1 MNKLTTVSF
10 LLLLSPLINA
20 KLITME
26 VHKVPLVDVLYEL
39 AEAAQVNLVVTQGL
53 GFEVSL
59 LLQNVDAKS
68 GLALVCTSV
77 NLDCEYSQQGLVV
90 SLASEGANTEVL
102 PLHKVKLNYAEADTI
117 LIALKNAQS
126 MLSPRGQLLA
136 DNRSQQIFVYDDE
149 AHTATLIEA
158 IKYLDQ
164 PLEQMLIEGRI
175 VIVKSSLG
183 QSNSLD
189 FIGGLGAKEVLGAAN
204 KTPLSVSF
212 NQLGGSLQL
221 GLVGAHVMLNLE
233 LAALEARGLV
243 LTLAQPQILVQE
255 GYAGSIQT
263 GQEVPYLVATDNGPQ
278 QEWKRAVLGLTVTPR
293 VLPMDQV
300 QLDLV
305 VVQDSIG
312 DLLPNGQLA
321 LNTHTLQTR
330 AVVGF
335 GQTLVIGGALYQ
347 QQLDRL
353 IVSPALSGLPFVGQW
368 FKQHKQGTERLE
380 LLVFVTPRIVNP

>member
-1 MNKLTTVSF
+1 M
-10 LLLLSPLINA
+10 
-20 KLITME
+20 
-26 VHKVPLVDVLYEL
+26 
-39 AEAAQVNLVVTQGL
+39 
-53 GFEVSL
+53 
-59 LLQNVDAKS
+59 
-68 GLALVCTSV
+68 
-77 NLDCEYSQQGLVV
+77 
-90 SLASEGANTEVL
+90 ASEGPNTEVL

-263 GQEVPYLVATDNGPQ
+263 GQKVPYLVATDNGPQ